1 MESLQTAIAHAYQR
15 AVAGWPGCHVEPAR
29 FAAELVRRLGA
40 DLDAT
45 RLATVVSADLYL
57 AIACLDGDASAIAH
71 LERECGSEIDRASR
85 KLRATADQAAE
96 VRGHVAKVL
105 YTAEPGRMAGLAEF
119 TGRGDLRGYV
129 RVIATRELIRVINRG
144 RREAPIEAANDAAIN
159 PLLEHLDL
167 SRAPELGLLR
177 ARHGEQVAI
186 ALRAAL
192 EALDERQRAVLRYS
206 LVAGWSIDRI
216 GELYGIHR
224 VTASRWLNAAR
235 DALGEQV
242 RREVAARCEI
252 PVDEVDSIV
261 RLVHSQID
269 VSLARIL

>member
-1 MESLQTAIAHAYQR
+1 VESLQTAIARAYQA
-15 AVAGWPGCHVEPAR
+15 AVTTWPGCQVDPAR
-29 FAAELVRRLGA
+29 FADELLRRLGA
-40 DLDAT
+40 DLDAA
-45 RLATVVSADLYL
+45 RLAAAVSADIYL
-57 AIACLDGDASAIAH
+57 AIACLTGDAAAIGH
-71 LERECGSEIDRASR
+71 LERACSAELDRAAR

-96 VRGHVAKVL
+96 VHGHLAKVL
-105 YTAEPGRMAGLAEF
+105 YTAEPGRGSGLAEF

-129 RVIATRELIRVINRG
+129 RVIVTRELIRAINRG
-144 RREAPIEAANDAAIN
+144 RRDAPLDDANE
-159 PLLEHLDL
+159 PLLDRLDL

-177 ARHGEQVAI
+177 ARHGAQVAV

-192 EALDERQRAVLRYS
+192 DALDERQRALLRYS

-216 GELYGIHR
+216 GALYGVHR
-224 VTASRWLNAAR
+224 ATASRWVSAAR
-235 DALGEQV
+235 DALGDHV
-242 RREVAARCEI
+242 RREVSARCAI